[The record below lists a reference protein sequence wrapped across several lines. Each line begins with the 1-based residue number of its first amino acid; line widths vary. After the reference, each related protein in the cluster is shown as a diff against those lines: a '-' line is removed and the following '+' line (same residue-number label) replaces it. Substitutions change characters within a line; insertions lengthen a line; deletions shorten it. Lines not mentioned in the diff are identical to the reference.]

1 MRRLPIY
8 FLVDVSESMVGEPI
22 QQVQDGMRMIV
33 QELRTD
39 PYALETAYI
48 SVIAFAGK
56 AKSVTPL
63 TELYKFYPPTFPI
76 GGGTSLGAAL
86 NFLMDDMDKSL
97 VKTTLEKKGDWKPI
111 IFLFTD
117 GTPTDDPTPAFTRWN
132 QKYRHSA
139 NIVAISIGDNANT
152 QLLGQISDNVLRLNN
167 TDEMSFK
174 SFFKWVTA
182 SIKATSVSVTDM
194 GDDEVKLAPTSG
206 INLEKVDTSKPC
218 IIDENFVVLVGKCS
232 NTKKTYLVK
241 YAKRMAEYKDM
252 DYGNLG
258 LLKNE
263 FKLVGA
269 YPIDEET
276 YNSLSDGN
284 SNQSINTTALRGV
297 PTCPCC
303 GAQLGV
309 VVCECGNIMCS
320 DGNTTACPWC
330 GMEGSLGEIAAGG
343 ADITRGR
350 GQSYECRK
358 DNRYSLSREK
368 RPAGGRILE
377 VPFRQIVESI

>member
-33 QELRTD
+33 QELHTD

-152 QLLGQISDNVLRLNN
+152 QLLGQISENVLRLNN
-167 TDEMSFK
+167 TDEISFK

-309 VVCECGNIMCS
+309 VVCECGKIMCS
-320 DGNTTACPWC
+320 DGNTAACPWC

-350 GQSYECRK
+350 G
-358 DNRYSLSREK
+358 
-368 RPAGGRILE
+368 
-377 VPFRQIVESI
+377 